1 MVVRMYRAKFSP
13 RALPDACISNEGTGR
28 PDRRGRMS
36 AFTIGLI
43 AFVCIFGGAL
53 AGLVLR
59 AALPEQQ
66 LSEDSKDIVKVVTGL
81 IATVSALVL
90 GLLIASAKSTF
101 DDVNAQFKQVAAKV
115 IVVDRALAQYGPAA
129 KDARDLLRSAYAA
142 HVEQLFSAD
151 GTAASALRDTL
162 SLAQVD
168 AKVRALVP
176 ADDSQRALKKSAER
190 VVAEVAQVRWLGF
203 EEAGTSIPPA
213 FLTVLVPW
221 LAAMCVGFG
230 LFSPRNATALIALL
244 IGALVLSTSIFLIEE
259 MGRPLSGV
267 ISISSEPMR
276 NALAVLSTP

>member
-1 MVVRMYRAKFSP
+1 
-13 RALPDACISNEGTGR
+13 
-28 PDRRGRMS
+28 MS

-59 AALPEQQ
+59 AALPEHQ
-66 LSEDSKDIVKVVTGL
+66 LSDDSKDIVKVVTGL

-115 IVVDRALAQYGPAA
+115 IVVDRTLAQYGPAA

-142 HVEQLFSAD
+142 HVEQLFSAG

-162 SLAQVD
+162 SLSQVNG
-168 AKVRALVP
+168 KIRALVP
-176 ADDSQRALKKSAER
+176 ANDTQRALKESAEQ

-203 EEAGTSIPPA
+203 EEAATSIPVA
-213 FLTVLVPW
+213 FLMVLVTW
-221 LAAMCVGFG
+221 LAAMFLGFG
-230 LFSPRNATALIALL
+230 LFSPRSATALTALL
-244 IGALVLSTSIFLIEE
+244 IGALVVSTSIFLIEE

-267 ISISSEPMR
+267 ISISAEPMR
-276 NALAVLSTP
+276 NALAVLSAP